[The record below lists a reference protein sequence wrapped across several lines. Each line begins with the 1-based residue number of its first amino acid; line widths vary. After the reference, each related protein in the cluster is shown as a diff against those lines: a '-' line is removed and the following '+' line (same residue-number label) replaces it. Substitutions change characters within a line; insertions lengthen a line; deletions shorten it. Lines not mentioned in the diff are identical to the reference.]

1 MTEKRNLSFWQLFN
15 LSFGFFGVQI
25 AYALQSANISR
36 IFATLG
42 ADPHDL
48 SLFWVLPPLMGM
60 IVQPLVGKYSDRT
73 WCKLGRRKPY
83 LLVGAIIAV
92 IVMVLLPNANMFFTD
107 ETAQKVV
114 GWGLLSFY
122 AVIWFGIFALIF
134 LDTSINIAMQPFKM
148 MVGDMVSKEQ
158 RGLAYSIQS
167 FLCNAG
173 SLVGYLLPI
182 FLTNVLG
189 IPASGKV
196 GEVAPSVQ
204 WAFYLGAAILILCVL
219 YTFFAVKEMDP
230 KQYAEFHGVDEGTK
244 EEKAPGLVQLLIKAP
259 STFWTVGLVQFFSWA
274 AFLYMWTYTTGA
286 TTQLAF
292 KGEGDSAPTA
302 TMVDSYKDTISG
314 EDLTCAY
321 VQYDSLLIVEKKVLK
336 HDSARIWLQTPGL
349 ALQVASV
356 AETVK
361 DSTGM
366 EYLVLSAPKTFVVP
380 QAVKLETKIDIDVT
394 SKEYGD
400 AGNWCGMLFAIQAVG
415 SIIWALVIPYFR
427 RRKFCYSLSL
437 LLGAVGFASTYFVDN
452 KWVLGISFLLIG
464 CAWAAMLAIPFT
476 IFTNSLKKHIGSY
489 LGLFNCT
496 ICLPQIIAALVGPKI
511 LGLFELQNGVV
522 YQPYMLVVAG
532 VLLVLGAISV
542 IFVKETKT
550 NN

>member
-1 MTEKRNLSFWQLFN
+1 
-15 LSFGFFGVQI
+15 
-25 AYALQSANISR
+25 
-36 IFATLG
+36 
-42 ADPHDL
+42 
-48 SLFWVLPPLMGM
+48 
-60 IVQPLVGKYSDRT
+60 
-73 WCKLGRRKPY
+73 
-83 LLVGAIIAV
+83 
-92 IVMVLLPNANMFFTD
+92 
-107 ETAQKVV
+107 
-114 GWGLLSFY
+114 
-122 AVIWFGIFALIF
+122 
-134 LDTSINIAMQPFKM
+134 
-148 MVGDMVSKEQ
+148 
-158 RGLAYSIQS
+158 
-167 FLCNAG
+167 
-173 SLVGYLLPI
+173 
-182 FLTNVLG
+182 
-189 IPASGKV
+189 
-196 GEVAPSVQ
+196 
-204 WAFYLGAAILILCVL
+204 
-219 YTFFAVKEMDP
+219 
-230 KQYAEFHGVDEGTK
+230 
-244 EEKAPGLVQLLIKAP
+244 
-259 STFWTVGLVQFFSWA
+259 
-274 AFLYMWTYTTGA
+274 MWTYTTGA

-400 AGNWCGMLFAIQAVG
+400 AGNWCGLLFAIQAVG

-542 IFVKETKT
+542 IFVKETKI